1 MEHIDA
7 LLNGGGDIVT
17 YRLLSRTA
25 KVSVNEAKDLLGA
38 YLATHSSASLHAT
51 FLLTGTHEST
61 FETEIRIVPQDNL
74 EAAKSQ
80 YTKCSSHV
88 FSIANTAVNN
98 LYNVLANVESK
109 VNEMDNFDLLDT
121 CRVLKNPAITYTDRP
136 LFGKAAA
143 PIANKTQQQHSM
155 LSAKPSAPTLKQ
167 SHSATSAMK
176 PKIEKKTPLTKSS
189 SSATSSSKSS
199 FFATQLKQDAE
210 RKEKQAAVDAAK
222 QQSRDALKEKAR
234 AEATKDALKHRA
246 VDETLMA
253 MFDDGD
259 DNVEDT
265 NKKRRGEDED
275 SESERD
281 EDDHE
286 TKKLKLMASLSA
298 EPKSD
303 TEEDAASTESMQTD
317 SEKPEEQLSNPAIP
331 DLDPENSVTVET
343 ITRRVRRRRKV
354 VKKVHKIVGKF
365 MESVD
370 VEGWESYSD
379 DEVVPV
385 VAKPVVVQR
394 SVAMDNGSGSAVKN
408 EGKKP
413 AVAARDAQPIPSSPP
428 PKKAPAPVVSPVKP
442 KGKPAGKKGA
452 PQAGQKLI
460 SSFFKK

>member
-38 YLATHSSASLHAT
+38 YLASHSSASLHAT

-88 FSIANTAVNN
+88 FSIANAAVNN

-109 VNEMDNFDLLDT
+109 VNEMDNLDLLK
-121 CRVLKNPAITYTDRP
+121 VLKNPDITYTDRP

-143 PIANKTQQQHSM
+143 PIANKTQQQHSIQ
-155 LSAKPSAPTLKQ
+155 SAAKPSAPTLKQ

-176 PKIEKKTPLTKSS
+176 PKISEKKTPLTKSS
-189 SSATSSSKSS
+189 SSAASSSKSS

-210 RKEKQAAVDAAK
+210 RKEKQAALDAAK

-234 AEATKDALKHRA
+234 AEATKDALKNRA

-259 DNVEDT
+259 DNAEET
-265 NKKRRGEDED
+265 AKKRRGDVED
-275 SESERD
+275 SESEQD

-303 TEEDAASTESMQTD
+303 TEEDAASTESMQID
-317 SEKPEEQLSNPAIP
+317 SEKPEELPVIPA
-331 DLDPENSVTVET
+331 LEPENSVTVET
-343 ITRRVRRRRKV
+343 VTRRARRRRKV
-354 VKKVHKIVGKF
+354 VKKVHKVVGKF

-370 VEGWESYSD
+370 VEGWESYSE

-385 VAKPVVVQR
+385 VAKPAVVQR
-394 SVAMDNGSGSAVKN
+394 SGSASAVKN
-408 EGKKP
+408 EGKT
-413 AVAARDAQPIPSSPP
+413 AVVTARDAQPSNSSPP
-428 PKKAPAPVVSPVKP
+428 PKKAPAPISPVKP
-442 KGKPAGKKGA
+442 KGKPAGKKGG